1 LAEFQLALVWTRL
14 RNGGRSSTVEP
25 RIVVPAVAGSNPVG
39 HPTRLLVYR
48 LADSGDVAAS
58 QLAVFKARAK
68 RPYLDRGSPNALV

>member
-1 LAEFQLALVWTRL
+1 
-14 RNGGRSSTVEP
+14 
-25 RIVVPAVAGSNPVG
+25 
-39 HPTRLLVYR
+39 VYR